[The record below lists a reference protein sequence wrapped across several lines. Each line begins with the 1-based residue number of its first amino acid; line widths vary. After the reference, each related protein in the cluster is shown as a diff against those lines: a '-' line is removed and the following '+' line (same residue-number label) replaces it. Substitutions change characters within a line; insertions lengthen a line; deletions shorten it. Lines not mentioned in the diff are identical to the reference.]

1 MMIKIENYRMKAIE
15 SEITRRAA
23 TQKDGIMIRSITG
36 WTIRKQQITIGLTHG
51 LAFSSPEMKI
61 TWPLYNPWR

>member
-1 MMIKIENYRMKAIE
+1 MKAIE

-23 TQKDGIMIRSITG
+23 TQKG
-36 WTIRKQQITIGLTHG
+36 WNYDQEHNGWVLHNQQITVGLTHG
-51 LAFSSPEMKI
+51 LAISSPEMKI